1 MEDEKILDL
10 SIFEDDEENDNEIE
24 VTDTGWDP
32 SIVADSTRLML
43 KQIGTYELLSF
54 DKEKE
59 LAQKSK
65 AGDMEARN
73 ELVSHNMRLV
83 VSIARKYKGV
93 GLGFQDLVQEG
104 GIGLMKAAEK
114 FDPDRGFK
122 FSTYATYWIR
132 QAISRAIAEQN
143 RVIRVP
149 VHMID
154 LASKVKKVS
163 QELTQQFQRSPKFE
177 EIAAFM
183 DIPVEKVKEVFDT
196 FDDTLSLDVPLTSDD
211 DATMGDMI
219 ADDGF
224 VSPLESIIK
233 DDRHNQILAVLGTL
247 DEREAQIVKM
257 RFGLDDGQ
265 PKTLAEIGEHFG
277 CSREWIRQQME
288 KAMRKLRSPLRKKML
303 AEYID

>member
-1 MEDEKILDL
+1 MEDEKILNVE
-10 SIFEDDEENDNEIE
+10 IFEDDTEA
-24 VTDTGWDP
+24 VDTNWDA

-43 KQIGTYELLSF
+43 KQIGAYDLLPF

-59 LAQKSK
+59 LAQRSK
-65 AGDMEARN
+65 AGDMDARN

-93 GLGFQDLVQEG
+93 GLGFQDLIQEG

-114 FDPDRGFK
+114 FDPDKGFR

-143 RVIRVP
+143 RVIRIP

-154 LASKVKKVS
+154 LASKVKKTT
-163 QELTQQFQRSPKFE
+163 QELTQQFNRTPKYE
-177 EIAAFM
+177 EIAAAM
-183 DIPVEKVKEVFDT
+183 DLPIEKIKEVFDT
-196 FDDTLSLDVPLTSDD
+196 FTDTLSLDVPVNDED
-211 DATMGDMI
+211 DATMGDLV
-219 ADDGF
+219 ADEGF
-224 VSPLESIIK
+224 VSPLDSIIQ
-233 DDRHNQILAVLGTL
+233 DDRHEQILAVLNTL
-247 DEREAQIVKM
+247 DDREAQIVKM
-257 RFGLDDGQ
+257 RFGFDDGQ

-303 AEYID
+303 AEYAN

>member
-1 MEDEKILDL
+1 MEEDKILDVEV
-10 SIFEDDEENDNEIE
+10 FEDDTAA
-24 VTDTGWDP
+24 VDTNWDA

-43 KQIGTYELLSF
+43 KQIGAYELLPF

-59 LAQKSK
+59 LTQRSK
-65 AGDMEARN
+65 NGDMEARN
-73 ELVSHNMRLV
+73 ELVAHNMRLV

-93 GLGFQDLVQEG
+93 GLHFQDLIQEG
-104 GIGLMKAAEK
+104 SIGLMKAAEK
-114 FDPDRGFK
+114 FNPDLGYR
-122 FSTYATYWIR
+122 FSTYATYWIK

-154 LASKVKKVS
+154 LASKVKKVT
-163 QELTQQFQRSPKFE
+163 QELTQQFNRTPKYE

-183 DIPVEKVKEVFDT
+183 DIPVAKVKEVYDT
-196 FDDTLSLDVPLTSDD
+196 FNDTLSLDVSVNDED
-211 DATMGDMI
+211 DATMGDLI
-219 ADDGF
+219 ADEGF
-224 VSPLESIIK
+224 VSPLDSIIQEDK
-233 DDRHNQILAVLGTL
+233 HNQILAVLDTL

-257 RFGLDDGQ
+257 RFGFDDGQ

-303 AEYID
+303 AEYAN

>member
-1 MEDEKILDL
+1 MEDERILDVE
-10 SIFEDDEENDNEIE
+10 IFEDETA
-24 VTDTGWDP
+24 VDTNWDA

-43 KQIGTYELLSF
+43 KQIGAYDLLPF
-54 DKEKE
+54 DREKE

-65 AGDMEARN
+65 DGDMDARN

-93 GLGFQDLVQEG
+93 GLGFQDLIQEG

-114 FDPDRGFK
+114 FDPDKGFR
-122 FSTYATYWIR
+122 FSTYATYWIK

-154 LASKVKKVS
+154 LASKVKKAS
-163 QELTQQFQRSPKFE
+163 QELTQELNRTPKNE
-177 EIAAFM
+177 EIAKHM
-183 DIPVEKVKEVFDT
+183 GIPVAKVKEVFDSLN
-196 FDDTLSLDVPLTSDD
+196 DTLSLDVSVNDED
-211 DATMGDMI
+211 DATMGDLI

-224 VSPLESIIK
+224 VQPVDSIIQ

-247 DEREAQIVKM
+247 SDREAQIIKM

-265 PKTLAEIGEHFG
+265 PKSLAEIGEHFG
-277 CSREWIRQQME
+277 CSREWIRQQE
-288 KAMRKLRSPLRKKML
+288 SKAMRKLRSPLRKNML
-303 AEYID
+303 AEYME